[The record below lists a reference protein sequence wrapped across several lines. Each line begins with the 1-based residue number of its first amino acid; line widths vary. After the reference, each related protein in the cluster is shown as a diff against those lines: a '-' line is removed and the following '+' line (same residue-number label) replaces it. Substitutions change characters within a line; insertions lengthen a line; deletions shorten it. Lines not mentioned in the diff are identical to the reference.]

1 MDRGVGASA
10 FRALWIGLASS
21 ATVAVVAAATVV
33 VCERAARPDPPCGA
47 ADRARL
53 LAGEVDYLRGA
64 LGRSENERLSLRA
77 QLDELRRG
85 AMLWPV
91 GRSGN
96 RPGECP
102 EDLIPAKNLPVS
114 PAPK

>member
-1 MDRGVGASA
+1 MDR
-10 FRALWIGLASS
+10 
-21 ATVAVVAAATVV
+21 ATVAGAFRTLWVGLTSACTVVVVAAATVD
-33 VCERAARPDPPCGA
+33 VCGRATRPDAASGA

-53 LAGEVDYLRGA
+53 LAAEVDYLRGA
-64 LGRSENERLSLRA
+64 LDRSEAERLSLRV

-102 EDLIPAKNLPVS
+102 DDLIPAKNLPVS

>member
-1 MDRGVGASA
+1 MDRATVAGA
-10 FRALWIGLASS
+10 FRALWVGLASAS
-21 ATVAVVAAATVV
+21 TVAVVAAATVT
-33 VCERAARPDPPCGA
+33 VCERAARPDPLCGA

-53 LAGEVDYLRGA
+53 LAAEVDYLRSA
-64 LGRSENERLSLRA
+64 LDRSESERLAVRA
-77 QLDELRRG
+77 ELDQLRRG

-91 GRSGN
+91 GRSGG

-102 EDLIPAKNLPVS
+102 DDLIPAKNLPVS

>member
-1 MDRGVGASA
+1 MDRATVAGA
-10 FRALWIGLASS
+10 FRALWVGLASS
-21 ATVAVVAAATVV
+21 ATVAVVAAATVT
-33 VCERAARPDPPCGA
+33 VCERATRPDAPCGA

-53 LAGEVDYLRGA
+53 LAADVEYLRGA
-64 LGRSENERLSLRA
+64 LERSDAERLAVRA
-77 QLDELRRG
+77 ELDQLRRG

>member
-1 MDRGVGASA
+1 MDRATVGGA
-10 FRALWIGLASS
+10 FRTLWAGLASA
-21 ATVAVVAAATVV
+21 ATVAVVAAATVT
-33 VCERAARPDPPCGA
+33 VCERAARPDPECGA
-47 ADRARL
+47 AERARL
-53 LAGEVDYLRGA
+53 LAAEVDYLRGA
-64 LGRSENERLSLRA
+64 LDRSEADRLALRV

-91 GRSGN
+91 GRGG

-102 EDLIPAKNLPVS
+102 DDLIPAQHVPAR

>member
-1 MDRGVGASA
+1 MDRATVVGA
-10 FRALWIGLASS
+10 FRTLGIGLASACTVVVVAT
-21 ATVAVVAAATVV
+21 ATVT
-33 VCERAARPDPPCGA
+33 VCERAARPDPECRA

-53 LAGEVDYLRGA
+53 LAAEVDYLRGA
-64 LGRSENERLSLRA
+64 LDRSEGERLAVRA
-77 QLDELRRG
+77 ELDQLRRG

-91 GRSGN
+91 GRGG

-102 EDLIPAKNLPVS
+102 DDLIPAKSLPVT

>member
-1 MDRGVGASA
+1 MDRAAVGGA
-10 FRALWIGLASS
+10 FRALWVGLASS

-53 LAGEVDYLRGA
+53 LAAEVDYLRGA
-64 LGRSENERLSLRA
+64 LDRADRERTELRV

-91 GRSGN
+91 GRSGG

-114 PAPK
+114 PAK